1 MSSNANSKKAAYSLC
16 SIEEAKQ
23 ISKAFGGTTWCH
35 EGGKTYSVNT
45 VWHVMT
51 TNDWWL
57 CDRDSEA
64 EAIETAKSCKSA
76 KAVRATCVYLV
87 ADSGDPD
94 DDELI
99 SVEHDAIW
107 SR

>member
-1 MSSNANSKKAAYSLC
+1 MNNAYSKKAASSLC

-23 ISKAFGGTTWCH
+23 ISKAFGGTTWCY
-35 EGGKTYSVNT
+35 EGGKAYSVNT
-45 VWHVMT
+45 AWHVMT
-51 TNDWWL
+51 ADNWWL

-64 EAIETAKSCKSA
+64 EAIATAKSCKSA
-76 KAVRATCVYLV
+76 KAVIATCVYLV
-87 ADSGDPD
+87 AGSGDPD

-99 SVEHDAIW
+99 SVEHDTIW

>member
-1 MSSNANSKKAAYSLC
+1 MKQAKT
-16 SIEEAKQ
+16 IEEAKQ
-23 ISKAFGGTTWCH
+23 VSQSFGGTTWCH
-35 EGGKTYSVNT
+35 EDGKTYSVNT

-51 TNDWWL
+51 TGDWWL

-64 EAIETAKSCKSA
+64 DAIETAKSCKSA
-76 KAVRATCVYLV
+76 KVVMDTCIWLI
-87 ADSGDPD
+87 ADSGDPR

-99 SVEHDAIW
+99 SVDHVTIW